1 MVFLQTARVV
11 LPMFPSISIVITAYN
26 HERFVG
32 QTLDSCLDSGLP
44 DVEIIICDD
53 ASKDSTAERIET
65 WLDIH
70 GHHFRRVKF
79 IRHETNKGL
88 CATMNELVGEASGDF
103 VHLLDSDDFFLPG
116 GLLTKTTAMAERPDW
131 LAAFCDGPAVGPE
144 GELLLPSLVAHG
156 TFIPSR
162 LTTEGMGEELL
173 YHWGPPVHQ
182 LTWRRTTFK
191 AHGGEFEYD
200 PDVFCEDYDSALWA
214 AGHRA
219 LGYVPEVCMAHRFR
233 TFPQTSNR
241 EPIKESR
248 DNAHVLGKNAR
259 YFAPHLQAGYRTL
272 ALMHYSRAI
281 GDTTQAG
288 YLEEMHK
295 AGHAAY
301 LRRVAEGGDAL
312 SCPASPDAMD
322 YGLLLSSLQKRI
334 GELEEKLA
342 NRRAELRRVKESTK
356 EEMAKQRDLLMDCR
370 HRLRYHGASPLRALA
385 LWWGKRHH
393 RE

>member
-1 MVFLQTARVV
+1 
-11 LPMFPSISIVITAYN
+11 MFPSISVVIPAYN

-32 QTLDSCLDSGLP
+32 QTLDSCLDSGLD

-53 ASKDSTAERIET
+53 ASNDSTADRIES
-65 WLDIH
+65 WINIH
-70 GHHFRRVKF
+70 GGRLRRVKF
-79 IRHETNKGL
+79 IRHRKNLGL
-88 CATMNELVGEASGDF
+88 CATMNELVAEATGDF
-103 VHLLDSDDFFLPG
+103 VHLLDSDDYFLPG
-116 GLLTKTTAMAERPDW
+116 GLRTRTMAMAERPDW
-131 LAAFCDGPAVGPE
+131 MAAFCDGQAVGPE
-144 GELLLPSLVAHG
+144 GELLLTSLVEDG
-156 TFIPSR
+156 SFIPSR
-162 LTTEGMGEELL
+162 LTPEGMGEELL

-182 LTWRRTTFK
+182 LTWRRTAFK

-200 PDVFCEDYDSALWA
+200 PNVFCEDYDSALWA

-219 LGYVPEVCMAHRFR
+219 LGFIPAVCQAYRYR
-233 TFPQTSNR
+233 TFPQTSSR
-241 EPIKESR
+241 DPIKESR
-248 DNAHVLGKNAR
+248 DNAHVLAKNAR
-259 YFAPHLQAGYRTL
+259 YFPPHPQAGFRTL

-301 LRRVAEGGDAL
+301 LRRVAEGSPPPSL
-312 SCPASPDAMD
+312 KPAAENID

-342 NRRAELRRVKESTK
+342 GRRAELRRVKESAK
-356 EEMAKQRDLLMDCR
+356 ENMAKQKDLLEGCR

-385 LWWGKRHH
+385 LWWGKRRHG
-393 RE
+393 E